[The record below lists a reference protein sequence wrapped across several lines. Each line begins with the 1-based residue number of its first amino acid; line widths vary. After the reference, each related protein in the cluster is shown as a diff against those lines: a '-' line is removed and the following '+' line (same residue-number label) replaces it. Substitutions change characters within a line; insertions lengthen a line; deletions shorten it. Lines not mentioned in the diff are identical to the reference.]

1 MRIFKSF
8 KSVTVFS
15 AILSVFCAFFGIVLS
30 ILCNTPVGSTIV
42 VTDIVAFGVC
52 WVIGAIKRN

>member
-15 AILSVFCAFFGIVLS
+15 AILSVFCAFAGIILS
-30 ILCNTPVGSTIV
+30 ILFNTPVGATIV
-42 VTDIVAFGVC
+42 ITDIVAFVIC
-52 WVIGAIKRN
+52 SVIGKIRG